1 MNLVFIS
8 PNFPDN
14 FRNFCDRLHRN
25 GVNVLGIG
33 DAPYDSLHDDLK
45 NSLTEYY
52 KVDNMEDYGQ
62 VYRAVAYFAFRHGRI
77 DWIESNNEHWLE
89 LDAELRR
96 DFNVG
101 TGVHPDELALW
112 KSKAAMKPVYK
123 AAGIPSARQHRVSD
137 VEAAKA
143 FIEEIGGYPVFA
155 KPTVG
160 VGARMTMCRR
170 VPDVFS
176 EAMGNQLY
184 MALLD
189 TEDEVR
195 EYVRFILDEQAEP
208 VIPGLYR

>member
-123 AAGIPSARQHRVSD
+123 AAGIPSARQHCVSD

-143 FIEEIGGYPVFA
+143 FIEEIMERYGD
-155 KPTVG
+155 
-160 VGARMTMCRR
+160 RMTMCRR

-195 EYVRFILDEQAEP
+195 EYVRFILDEQAES
-208 VIPGLYR
+208 VIPELYR